1 MDIITMEK
9 LKPFLSI
16 NSDLCVS
23 MFMPAHRAGRETG
36 QDPIRFKNLLGE
48 VKEGLLAKGLRS
60 PEVQEILEPAHV
72 LLDDHDFWQHQSDG
86 LAVFFTPEEFH
97 YYRLPLQFEELVVVS
112 DRFHLKPLFPYLT
125 SDGRFYILALSQN
138 EVRLLECTKH
148 TVDEIG
154 LGDMPASLAE
164 AFRYQDFEKQLQF
177 HTGTTLA
184 SGTHSGVF
192 HGHDIRDDAKDKILR
207 WFHMIDKELKSLL
220 RDEQSPMVLAGVEYL
235 LPIYKDANT
244 YPHLLDN
251 GVPGN
256 PEELKPE
263 ELHDRAWTVVKP
275 VFMEKQE
282 KAAARYGQLAGTG
295 QTTSDVKEAVLAA
308 HQGKVDS
315 LFVAVG
321 VQVWGSFDAD
331 TNAIDMHEHKE
342 TGDEDLLDLAAVRT
356 RLNGGAVYAVEPDS
370 VPGHAP
376 LAAVFRY

>member
-1 MDIITMEK
+1 MDIITMET
-9 LKPFLSI
+9 LKPFFSKR
-16 NSDLCVS
+16 SGRCVS
-23 MFMPAHRAGRETG
+23 LFMPTHRAGRETE

-48 VKEGLLAKGLRS
+48 VEARLLAEGLRS
-60 PEVQEILEPAHV
+60 PEVREVLKPAHG
-72 LLDDHDFWQHQSDG
+72 LLQDPGFWQHQSDG

-97 YYRLPLQFEELVVVS
+97 YYRLPLEFEELVVVS
-112 DRFHLKPLFPYLT
+112 DRFHLKPLFPYFT
-125 SDGRFYILALSQN
+125 NDGRFYILALSQK
-138 EVRLLECTKH
+138 EVRLLECTQH
-148 TVDEIG
+148 TVDEVG
-154 LGDMPASLAE
+154 LENMPTSLSE
-164 AFRYQDFEKQLQF
+164 AFKYQNFEKQLQF

-220 RDEQSPMVLAGVEYL
+220 RDEQSPIVLAGVEYL

-244 YPHLLDN
+244 YPHLMDN

-263 ELHDRAWTVVKP
+263 ELHDRAWTVVEP

-331 TNAIDMHEHKE
+331 TNAIDIHEHKE

-356 RLNGGAVYAVEPDS
+356 RLNGGAVYAVEPGK